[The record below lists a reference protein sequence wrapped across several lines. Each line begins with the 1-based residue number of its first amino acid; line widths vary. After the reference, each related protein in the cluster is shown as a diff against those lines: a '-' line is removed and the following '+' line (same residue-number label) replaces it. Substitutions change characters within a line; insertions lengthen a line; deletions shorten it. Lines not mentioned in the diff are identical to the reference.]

1 MSNYTQ
7 AFSNANNITTNITGN
22 ISGEMTTNESA
33 WLNQTLNMTMNT
45 TDTIITLENFPGLD
59 AEWSE
64 PFNVNSTNTTI
75 ENRIQTYGTNVSKMI
90 HLKRMKK
97 FLRNSKYNGTATFT
111 PHNSSAYT
119 DIMYCSDDNANICTR
134 ISACINSAFNGTACY
149 IDKLTNITVHVPH
162 FSSVILGNDTIAPQI
177 TIYTPSGTE
186 TNGFNI
192 GINLTVTQDTSA
204 CNYSLNYSALANIS
218 MAKTNATHFTKTI
231 SAFLPDGDY
240 TINIT
245 CKDANSNYNTTNK
258 TFTVLDSIKPAMTTP
273 TVSKTTTSATIT
285 WTTDEKTDARINY
298 STTTSLGT
306 YKNTTE
312 NTTTHSITI
321 SGLSGST
328 TYYYNITSCDLEDN
342 CNTTGPHSFT
352 TSASGDIGGGTPGR
366 GPTTSGAA
374 IPPQAED
381 EEEHEQQ
388 TEPKKEEEEP
398 KEEQATP
405 EEDTKQKQE
414 AQELIS
420 GAEHKIQSLKD
431 KYDLKAATEKL
442 EEAKKAFESKDYA
455 KAKLLAAEALKL
467 ISQAEPKAEP
477 QKAVQ
482 CPIIPHKI
490 LNICLIYIITTLI
503 ALTLATL
510 LIISN
515 RKKLSQRAPKT
526 ESPLPIHNTETIKPH
541 TNEPE
546 HHHHLDINEE
556 ISRLLKSLSETKP
569 LLGSKDTVLAMD
581 ANNKIDQISLEI
593 DQAKELMRSGN
604 RHEAARHIKRGN
616 RLLESIKEELSDSA

>member
-1 MSNYTQ
+1 
-7 AFSNANNITTNITGN
+7 
-22 ISGEMTTNESA
+22 
-33 WLNQTLNMTMNT
+33 
-45 TDTIITLENFPGLD
+45 
-59 AEWSE
+59 
-64 PFNVNSTNTTI
+64 
-75 ENRIQTYGTNVSKMI
+75 
-90 HLKRMKK
+90 
-97 FLRNSKYNGTATFT
+97 
-111 PHNSSAYT
+111 
-119 DIMYCSDDNANICTR
+119 
-134 ISACINSAFNGTACY
+134 
-149 IDKLTNITVHVPH
+149 
-162 FSSVILGNDTIAPQI
+162 
-177 TIYTPSGTE
+177 
-186 TNGFNI
+186 
-192 GINLTVTQDTSA
+192 NLTVTQDTSA

-231 SAFLPDGDY
+231 SAFLPNGGY

-245 CKDANSNYNTTNK
+245 CRDANNNYNTTSK
-258 TFTVLDSIKPAMTTP
+258 TFTVLDNIKPIMSAP
-273 TVSKTTTSATIT
+273 SASKTTTSATIT

-306 YKNTTE
+306 QKNTTE
-312 NTTTHSITI
+312 NATIHSIAI
-321 SGLSGST
+321 SGLSSST

-342 CNTTGPHSFT
+342 CNTIGPHSFT
-352 TSASGDIGGGTPGR
+352 TSASGDIVGGTPGV
-366 GPTTSGAA
+366 GPTRGGAA

-381 EEEHEQQ
+381 EEEKPEQQ
-388 TEPKKEEEEP
+388 AEPKKEEEEP

-405 EEDTKQKQE
+405 EEDTRQKQE

-420 GAEHKIQSLKD
+420 SAEHKIQSLKD
-431 KYDLKAATEKL
+431 KHDLKAAIEKL
-442 EEAKKAFESKDYA
+442 DEAKKAFDSKDYA

-477 QKAVQ
+477 QEVVQ

-503 ALTLATL
+503 VLTLATL

-569 LLGSKDTVLAMD
+569 LLDSKDTVLVMD

-593 DQAKELMRSGN
+593 DQAKELMRAGN
-604 RHEAARHIKRGN
+604 KHEAARHIKRGS